1 MSLNSENIL
10 SLSAWQKA
18 NRKDVHLNS
27 LINTGI
33 KKYEPLL
40 YKIGINFGFSDS
52 ETIALVEQV
61 DFHRNSFCTDR
72 YTFGLKIWLSKI
84 MVRKCIF
91 KISRILFSQNIS
103 FEVRPRVLAYHS
115 CNQESTHSCIQ
126 HMPLSLRTVYILKS
140 VIGFDEIE
148 IAEILNVSSF
158 KIKDRFQEAK
168 FFLNNF

>member
-1 MSLNSENIL
+1 MSFHSENIL
-10 SLSAWQKA
+10 SLSASQKTK
-18 NRKDVHLNS
+18 RKDIHLDRS
-27 LINTGI
+27 INPGS

-40 YKIGINFGFSDS
+40 YKIGINFGFSDG

-61 DFHRNSFCTDR
+61 ESHRNSFCTDS

-84 MVRKCIF
+84 MVRQCIF
-91 KISRILFSQNIS
+91 KISGILFSQNTT
-103 FEVRPRVLAYHS
+103 FEIKPRVLGYHS
-115 CNQESTHSCIQ
+115 SNQESTHSCIQ
-126 HMPLSLRTVYILKS
+126 NMPLSLRTVYILKS
-140 VIGFDEIE
+140 AIGFDEIE